1 MPRISRSGAVDRCNR
16 LNNTH
21 FSATD
26 NQVRSVDSI
35 GPKSDGPNGRYDPAD
50 ASIDRCIR
58 WTTWY
63 VRRLV
68 QAGDIYSKGLNKK
81 YQVSQ
86 PQVSCILAL
95 NEYGPLSLSKLAQY
109 ILVKPST
116 VTGIIDRLEQKGL
129 VKRERNLTDRRVI
142 TIELTSAGTDLAA
155 EAPPPIPE
163 TIIRGLRKLPL
174 EEAEKIVT
182 SLAILVG
189 MLDDENGE

>member
-1 MPRISRSGAVDRCNR
+1 MKNTNVSSTDHEAQSRGSHDRPIDV
-16 LNNTH
+16 
-21 FSATD
+21 SAE
-26 NQVRSVDSI
+26 S
-35 GPKSDGPNGRYDPAD
+35 YDPAD
-50 ASIDRCIR
+50 ASTDRCIR
-58 WTTWY
+58 WTIWY

-129 VKRERNLTDRRVI
+129 VRRQRNLADRRVI
-142 TIELTSAGTDLAA
+142 TIELTDAGKELAA

-174 EEAEKIVT
+174 EEAEQIVN
-182 SLAILVG
+182 SLSTLVS
-189 MLDDENGE
+189 MLDDENGDH

>member
-1 MPRISRSGAVDRCNR
+1 
-16 LNNTH
+16 LKNTNV
-21 FSATD
+21 SAT
-26 NQVRSVDSI
+26 NQAAQPAGSTAPHADTST
-35 GPKSDGPNGRYDPAD
+35 GGHDDPNEA
-50 ASIDRCIR
+50 IDRCIR

-68 QAGDIYSKGLNKK
+68 QAGDIHSKGLNKK

-86 PQVSCILAL
+86 PQVSCIIAL

-129 VKRERNLTDRRVI
+129 VKRERNLIDRRVI
-142 TIELTSAGTDLAA
+142 TIELTAAGKHLAD

-163 TIIRGLRKLPL
+163 TIIRGLKKLTDD
-174 EEAEKIVT
+174 EAEQIVN
-182 SLAILVG
+182 SLSTLVS
-189 MLDDENGE
+189 MLDDETGE